1 MKQEIEVKFLSVVI
15 DDVRQKLTAAGAIC
29 THPMRLMRRAI
40 IDYPDIRLQREK
52 DAYIRVRDEG
62 DKITLTYKQFTSLE
76 LGGALELETVVT
88 DFETTIKIF
97 EATGLTTK
105 SFQESKRET
114 WELDGV
120 EVVIDEWPW
129 LNPYIEIEGD
139 DEKSIEQVASTLGF
153 DWSNAVFGD
162 VMVAYRA
169 QYPALKDNYGI
180 GNIAEVRFGA
190 EPPEI
195 LTTISDPTA

>member
-1 MKQEIEVKFLSVVI
+1 MKQEIEVKFLSVNI
-15 DDVRQKLTAAGAIC
+15 DDVRHRLKDAGAVC

-40 IDYPDIRLQREK
+40 IDYPDTRLQHEK

-62 DKITLTYKQFTSLE
+62 DKVTLTYKQFTSLE

-97 EATGLTTK
+97 EAVGLTTK

-114 WELDGV
+114 WELDGT
-120 EVVIDEWPW
+120 EVVVDEWPW
-129 LNPYIEIEGD
+129 LDPYIEIEAD
-139 DEKSIEQVASTLGF
+139 DKTSIELAASKLGF
-153 DWSNAVFGD
+153 DWSHAVFGD

-169 QYPALKDNYGI
+169 QYPSLKDNYGI
-180 GNIAEVRFGA
+180 GNVSQVRFDA
-190 EPPEI
+190 EIPAI
-195 LTTISDPTA
+195 FLS